1 MGPNGKMPVEA
12 ARERERHRPYILPF
26 ERIGT
31 LTNGLF
37 ICGNYPAL
45 VIMERGEVRLHPVS
59 IDGPITS
66 FCSFNNLSCPMGFL
80 YLAANEKMM
89 RISLLPVSK
98 LTNFVCILSTRCTK
112 VGQKVKNRK
121 NWLKVA

>member
-1 MGPNGKMPVEA
+1 MAIRFRRIPHSNITRASRFMGPNGKMPVEA

-89 RISLLPVSK
+89 RISLLPVCK
-98 LTNFVCILSTRCTK
+98 LTNFVCILPT
-112 VGQKVKNRK
+112 
-121 NWLKVA
+121 